1 MNPNRLY
8 RFLLLLLK
16 TRVLLMLALTQTSDT
31 KEIQRVFYT
40 Y

>member
-8 RFLLLLLK
+8 QFLLLLK
-16 TRVLLMLALTQTSDT
+16 ARVLLMLALTQTSDT